1 MKKRK
6 VLFEADLTE
15 GRGGEGIDEPLYS
28 EKEDFLYD
36 ADSMSEKGDGA
47 CRRKRL
53 DRFGTPTTYDKK
65 FSRQIRESSHAAS
78 KESSGSFL
86 PYPDGFTYSGCA
98 DLTRGRS
105 DCLCLCTTSLA
116 VSSFARDSTGT
127 KDLNGISELSR
138 CYLKNEE
145 SATEREEMSFAH
157 FQLDQR
163 LEDRICPIA
172 LVDFRFGQQR
182 ALRRETDVANQ
193 RSRTTIRDTIKRPPY
208 PVLGRSFP
216 GWSLLGLFRSLIRCW
231 LIE

>member
-1 MKKRK
+1 MEM
-6 VLFEADLTE
+6 L
-15 GRGGEGIDEPLYS
+15 
-28 EKEDFLYD
+28 
-36 ADSMSEKGDGA
+36 
-47 CRRKRL
+47 CRR
-53 DRFGTPTTYDKK
+53 
-65 FSRQIRESSHAAS
+65 A
-78 KESSGSFL
+78 
-86 PYPDGFTYSGCA
+86 
-98 DLTRGRS
+98 
-105 DCLCLCTTSLA
+105 SLA

>member
-1 MKKRK
+1 MEM
-6 VLFEADLTE
+6 L
-15 GRGGEGIDEPLYS
+15 
-28 EKEDFLYD
+28 
-36 ADSMSEKGDGA
+36 
-47 CRRKRL
+47 CRR
-53 DRFGTPTTYDKK
+53 
-65 FSRQIRESSHAAS
+65 A
-78 KESSGSFL
+78 
-86 PYPDGFTYSGCA
+86 
-98 DLTRGRS
+98 
-105 DCLCLCTTSLA
+105 SLA

-145 SATEREEMSFAH
+145 SATEREARFDVVDCTPTAVSLASHFDERPAESRHGLRRFSRGIGGGAPARFSVSRTSLSFLIYREMSFAH